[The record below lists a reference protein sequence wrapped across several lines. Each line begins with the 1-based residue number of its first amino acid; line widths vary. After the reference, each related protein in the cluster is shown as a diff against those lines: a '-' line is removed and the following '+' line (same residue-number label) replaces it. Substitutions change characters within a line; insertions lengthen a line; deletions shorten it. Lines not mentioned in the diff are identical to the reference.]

1 MKHFK
6 IYFDLYYRSLCIYAT
21 HLLND
26 TNLVEDVVMECYIG
40 LWIKLKGGAQISEVK
55 NYLFISVRNA
65 CYDVNRRS
73 KMIANFVNT
82 DQIEDILF
90 DEDDENKVEREAEL
104 WQAIDSLP
112 QKCRKIFL
120 MSKQEELSHV
130 EIANQ
135 LGLSIKTVE
144 SQIRNAYKKLR
155 DKIGKI

>member
-65 CYDVNRRS
+65 CYDVN
-73 KMIANFVNT
+73 
-82 DQIEDILF
+82 L
-90 DEDDENKVEREAEL
+90 
-104 WQAIDSLP
+104 SL
-112 QKCRKIFL
+112 I
-120 MSKQEELSHV
+120 H
-130 EIANQ
+130 I
-135 LGLSIKTVE
+135 
-144 SQIRNAYKKLR
+144 
-155 DKIGKI
+155 

>member
-82 DQIEDILF
+82 DQIEDMRPLQNLTPSSIILVF
-90 DEDDENKVEREAEL
+90 DHYWLTRSQYFLFLGCICPISSHILPLFERIRHNYP
-104 WQAIDSLP
+104 WS
-112 QKCRKIFL
+112 
-120 MSKQEELSHV
+120 
-130 EIANQ
+130 
-135 LGLSIKTVE
+135 SI
-144 SQIRNAYKKLR
+144 
-155 DKIGKI
+155 

>member
-1 MKHFK
+1 MNNEFC
-6 IYFDLYYRSLCIYAT
+6 R
-21 HLLND
+21 
-26 TNLVEDVVMECYIG
+26 G
-40 LWIKLKGGAQISEVK
+40 L
-55 NYLFISVRNA
+55 
-65 CYDVNRRS
+65 
-73 KMIANFVNT
+73 
-82 DQIEDILF
+82 DILF